1 MFLTQAEVERLT
13 GKKRHSA
20 QIRWLR
26 KRGYK
31 IEVNG
36 LGEPI
41 VAVSEATRKLVGGSY
56 SLQQEPNWGALN
68 GAQTQA

>member
-1 MFLTQAEVERLT
+1 MFLTCAEIERLT
-13 GKKRHSA
+13 GKKRPSA

-36 LGEPI
+36 LGDPI
-41 VAVSEATRKLVGGSY
+41 VAVAEANRKLVGGMHARNE
-56 SLQQEPNWGALN
+56 EPNWGALS
-68 GAQTQA
+68 GSAS

>member
-1 MFLTQAEVERLT
+1 MFLTPAEIERLT

-20 QIRWLR
+20 QIRWLL
-26 KRGYK
+26 KNGYK

-41 VAVSEATRKLVGGSY
+41 VAVAEYTRKAVGGMAKRE
-56 SLQQEPNWGALN
+56 QQPNWGAMH
-68 GAQTQA
+68 GAQA

>member
-1 MFLTQAEVERLT
+1 MFLSEAEIIRLT
-13 GKKRHSA
+13 GKTRHTA

-31 IEVNG
+31 LEVNG

-41 VAVSEATRKLVGGSY
+41 VAVAEYHRKNVGGSGAR
-56 SLQQEPNWGALN
+56 QQEPNWGAMS
-68 GAQTQA
+68 GQTS